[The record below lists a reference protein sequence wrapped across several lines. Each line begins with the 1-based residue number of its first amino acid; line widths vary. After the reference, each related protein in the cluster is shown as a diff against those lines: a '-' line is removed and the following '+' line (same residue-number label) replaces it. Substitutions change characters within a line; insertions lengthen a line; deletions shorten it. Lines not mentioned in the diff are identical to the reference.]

1 MTVRKLTVDFVKRA
15 NAEAGKERSV
25 YWDEDLPG
33 FGLMV
38 TESGHRSWVVQYRV
52 HHASRRVT
60 INGVLSLHEARK
72 EAKHLLGQVAKGGDP
87 VLDRR
92 KAAESSKT
100 SLKAVAE
107 RYLQREGDKLRTTT
121 LRRSNLERLVYPKF
135 GAWQID
141 DIRRSDINHLL
152 DDIEDK
158 SGAAM
163 ADQVL
168 ALLRR
173 IFNWHAIRDDH
184 FRSPIV
190 PGMSRRKNEEHERD
204 RVLSDDELRSVWL
217 TAEKY
222 PVPWGQFI
230 RFLLLTAAR
239 RTEVAGMTWTEI
251 SGDRWTI
258 PAARYKTDTEVTLP
272 LSPAAKKVL
281 SEVPQIQGCEYVFTT
296 NAHAPISGFSVFK
309 LKFDIA
315 CGVGNWRLHDLRR
328 TARSLLSRA
337 GVNPDVAERC
347 LGHVIGGIRGVYDR
361 HRYEAEMLHAF
372 EALAAQ
378 IDRIVNPPAGDNVVA
393 LGAPA

>member
-1 MTVRKLTVDFVKRA
+1 
-15 NAEAGKERSV
+15 
-25 YWDEDLPG
+25 
-33 FGLMV
+33 MV
-38 TESGHRSWVVQYRV
+38 TESGHRSWVVQYRA

-60 INGVLSLHEARK
+60 INGVLSVHEARK

-87 VLDRR
+87 VLERR

-107 RYLQREGDKLRTTT
+107 RYLQREGDKLRTTA

-190 PGMSRRKNEEHERD
+190 PGMSRRKPQEHERD
-204 RVLSDDELRSVWL
+204 RVLTDDEIRAVWN
-217 TAEKY
+217 TAVNH
-222 PVPWGQFI
+222 PAPWGQFI
-230 RFLLLTAAR
+230 RLLMLTAAR
-239 RTEVAGMTWTEI
+239 RTEVAEMTWSEI
-251 SGDRWTI
+251 SNGNWTI
-258 PAARYKTDTEVTLP
+258 PAARYKTDTDVTLP
-272 LSPAAKKVL
+272 LSSAARAVL
-281 SEVPQIQGCEYVFTT
+281 AAVPQIQGCEYVFTT
-296 NAHAPISGFSVFK
+296 NARAPISGFSVFK

-315 CGVGNWRLHDLRR
+315 CGVGDWRLHDLRR

-337 GVNPDVAERC
+337 GVNPDIAERC
-347 LGHVIGGIRGVYDR
+347 LGHVIGGSRGVYER
-361 HRYEAEMLHAF
+361 HRYEAEMLHAC

-378 IDRIVNPPAGDNVVA
+378 VDRIVNPPSDNVVA
-393 LGAPA
+393 LGGTG